1 MLDDDQPE
9 TPTYRL
15 RLWTYGEAVDAIP
28 YLCAVL
34 KSLRDAWL
42 KWGQVRET
50 LRRLGGASGRLNRA
64 ALIRREEAN
73 LDANRAE
80 AEFEEILQELISLD
94 IACLDP
100 TQGQALI
107 PFQQDGLLAWF
118 VFDLFAVQHVNAW
131 RFHSD
136 PIEVQRPLTGVQR
149 LRVLS
154 PTHND

>member
-9 TPTYRL
+9 KPTYTL
-15 RLWTYGEAVDAIP
+15 RLWTYGETVDAIP

-42 KWGQVRET
+42 NLGQARET
-50 LRRLGGASGRLNRA
+50 LRRIGSASCRPNRA
-64 ALIRREEAN
+64 TLIRREEAIR
-73 LDANRAE
+73 DANRAE
-80 AEFEEILQELISLD
+80 VIFEETLQELGSLD
-94 IACLDP
+94 VACLDP
-100 TQGQALI
+100 VRGQALI

-118 VFDLFAVQHVNAW
+118 LFDLFGEQHVAAW

-149 LRVLS
+149 LRVLT
-154 PTHND
+154 PTPHD